1 MKKFI
6 TVTAIALA
14 ATLSAAPA
22 MADQIDPNNPN
33 VTNQRVDADGQ
44 RDIQTRWNDCKTLQ
58 DSLVENATNQQ
69 MDSFNTQCA
78 EFIDTRTGKLA
89 VDPSATNEQLG
100 VESNT
105 AN

>member
-1 MKKFI
+1 MKKFLA
-6 TVTAIALA
+6 VTAIALA

-33 VTNQRVDADGQ
+33 VTNERVDADG
-44 RDIQTRWNDCKTLQ
+44 RADIQSRYAECKTLQ
-58 DSLVENATNQQ
+58 DSLVNNATNQQ

-78 EFIDTRTGKLA
+78 EFVDTKTGKLA
-89 VDPSATNEQLG
+89 VDPSATNQQMG

>member
-1 MKKFI
+1 MKKFLA
-6 TVTAIALA
+6 VTAIALA

-33 VTNQRVDADGQ
+33 VTNERVDADG
-44 RDIQTRWNDCKTLQ
+44 RADIQSRYDECKTLQ
-58 DSLVENATNQQ
+58 DSLVNNATNQQ

-78 EFIDTRTGKLA
+78 EFVDTKTGKLA
-89 VDPSATNEQLG
+89 VDPSATNQQMG

>member
-33 VTNQRVDADGQ
+33 VTNQ
-44 RDIQTRWNDCKTLQ
+44 
-58 DSLVENATNQQ
+58 
-69 MDSFNTQCA
+69 
-78 EFIDTRTGKLA
+78 
-89 VDPSATNEQLG
+89 QLG